1 MKIVIIE
8 KTGKVKTQ
16 SVKTLMLDELYKK
29 CKYQKSKD
37 FDRRH
42 TWKYKN
48 HFVSVYS
55 KESGRAGHE
64 NKYDLPPPIDS
75 KLYFG
80 NMAIIQHEKENPCD
94 ESIMETTKEDWEK
107 IYTHLMG
114 GFDDLDDEEEEEE
127 IEKIP
132 EEFLSKQGYS
142 KESGFIVE
150 DSDSLSSEKDD
161 DSEEEFVTET
171 ETETDTEVSDKE
183 DSEENEEALFGKE
196 SGYEDNDEDEDIVS
210 EDESEEEEEEDGED
224 SELSQEEYKY

>member
-16 SVKTLMLDELYKK
+16 SVKTLTLDELYKK

-55 KESGRAGHE
+55 KDSGRAGHE

-80 NMAIIQHEKENPCD
+80 NMAIIQHEKETPCD
-94 ESIMETTKEDWEK
+94 ESVMETTKEEWEK

-132 EEFLSKQGYS
+132 AEFLSKQGYS

-150 DSDSLSSEKDD
+150 DSDLLSSEKDD

-171 ETETDTEVSDKE
+171 ETETDTELSDKE
-183 DSEENEEALFGKE
+183 DGEENEEALFGKE
-196 SGYEDNDEDEDIVS
+196 SDYEDNDEDEDVIS
-210 EDESEEEEEEDGED
+210 EYESEEEEDGED